1 MYEEIKTACLYL
13 RYSSSNQTEQ
23 SIEGQMH
30 VCQDFCKR
38 HNIRIVEMYI
48 DRATSASKDIEKRV
62 EFLKMIKDSEKGN
75 FNAVIVYK
83 LDRFARSRYDSATY
97 KYRLKRNGVQLI
109 SATENIT
116 QDPEGIIL
124 ESVLEGMAEFYSA
137 ELSQKINR
145 GMRESAMKHNSIG
158 GAIPLGYKTVDK
170 KLVIDETTAPIVR
183 EAFQMYADGESVA
196 EICRTFNNR
205 GYKTSKGTR
214 FGKSSFTKIFRN
226 EKYIGVYKYH
236 DYRAEDVIP
245 PIIDKDLWDRVQV
258 RVGKIKKAPARNK
271 ARHTYLL
278 TGKLFCGHCGSAMNA
293 DGNSQGYLYYRC
305 YGKKNLDKQ
314 CNKRNMEKNLIER
327 LVAQDAMSFLT
338 DEYIEKIATIACDR
352 NKQEIESDSPIPVI
366 RDRIRQVDVSLNNL
380 LKAIETGS
388 APDMLVKRMGELET
402 EKKDMEVQLKKE
414 MAHQV
419 YIDKEQVIFWLEKF
433 REGDINDEEFC
444 QTVIDLFVN
453 SVTVWDEPDDKFKIT
468 IAYNLTSIPQ
478 KTYRLSKDG
487 RLSDYASNTPVFEE
501 DDLLSAMH
509 FLNETAAAEGKP
521 LVLCLALGTNQGSHS
536 GTLPVSLTL
545 ARYGNT
551 PGVIPVCATGN
562 EGNAAHHY
570 YGSVSETYTPKNVE
584 FLVSEG
590 NRGFTLELWGQAP
603 QLFSVGFR
611 SPGGETIPRI
621 PVSLNQEQR
630 ITFVLERTVIY
641 VNYEVVQA
649 TTGSQLI
656 LIRMLDPTP
665 GIWTLQVYRAFPSPP
680 DFHIWL
686 PITGFSTS
694 DVTFLEPDPYTTLT
708 TPSAT
713 VPVLSPSTYQAAN
726 NSFSPESGRG
736 FTRLGEIKP
745 DFAAPGVSVTG
756 PGPAGSYVSFS
767 GSSASAAITSG
778 AAALFLQWGI
788 QRTPARYFTAQ
799 EVKNYLIRGADRTDT
814 ITYPSREW
822 GYGRL
827 QLYQS
832 FTSLMTN

>member
-1 MYEEIKTACLYL
+1 MDLTDIIYSNDYINILIQNYVAQSERYQMLFPESSALLTLNPQYSVLFLERSLLPENLFGAVPFTGLPKLFTPLSTLSLEVSGIVQTQNLYGGGYTGKNVIFGFL
-13 RYSSSNQTEQ
+13 DTGIDYRHPAFLHANGQSRILAVWDQTDRTGTPPAQFPYGSLYTKSDLDAALESSDPLSLVPVTDPDGHGTYVAGVAGGTPDASAGFLGAAPEADFAVVKLKPAKQNLKDFYLVSSN
-23 SIEGQMH
+23 
-30 VCQDFCKR
+30 
-38 HNIRIVEMYI
+38 
-48 DRATSASKDIEKRV
+48 A
-62 EFLKMIKDSEKGN
+62 
-75 FNAVIVYK
+75 
-83 LDRFARSRYDSATY
+83 
-97 KYRLKRNGVQLI
+97 
-109 SATENIT
+109 
-116 QDPEGIIL
+116 
-124 ESVLEGMAEFYSA
+124 
-137 ELSQKINR
+137 
-145 GMRESAMKHNSIG
+145 
-158 GAIPLGYKTVDK
+158 
-170 KLVIDETTAPIVR
+170 
-183 EAFQMYADGESVA
+183 
-196 EICRTFNNR
+196 
-205 GYKTSKGTR
+205 
-214 FGKSSFTKIFRN
+214 
-226 EKYIGVYKYH
+226 
-236 DYRAEDVIP
+236 
-245 PIIDKDLWDRVQV
+245 
-258 RVGKIKKAPARNK
+258 
-271 ARHTYLL
+271 
-278 TGKLFCGHCGSAMNA
+278 
-293 DGNSQGYLYYRC
+293 
-305 YGKKNLDKQ
+305 
-314 CNKRNMEKNLIER
+314 
-327 LVAQDAMSFLT
+327 
-338 DEYIEKIATIACDR
+338 
-352 NKQEIESDSPIPVI
+352 
-366 RDRIRQVDVSLNNL
+366 
-380 LKAIETGS
+380 
-388 APDMLVKRMGELET
+388 
-402 EKKDMEVQLKKE
+402 
-414 MAHQV
+414 
-419 YIDKEQVIFWLEKF
+419 
-433 REGDINDEEFC
+433 
-444 QTVIDLFVN
+444 
-453 SVTVWDEPDDKFKIT
+453 
-468 IAYNLTSIPQ
+468 
-478 KTYRLSKDG
+478 
-487 RLSDYASNTPVFEE
+487 PVFEE

-562 EGNAAHHY
+562 EGNASHHY

-641 VNYEVVQA
+641 INYEVVQA

-713 VPVLSPSTYQAAN
+713 VQAAN

>member
-1 MYEEIKTACLYL
+1 MDLTDIIYSNDYINILIQNYVAQSERYQMLFPESSALLTLNPQYSVLFLERSLLPENLFGAVPFTGLPKLFTPLSTLSLEVSGIVQTQNLYGGGYTGKNVIFGFL
-13 RYSSSNQTEQ
+13 DTGIDYRHPAFLHANGQSRILAVWDQTDWTGTPPAQFPYGSLYTKSDLDAALESGDPLSLVPVTDPDGHGTYVAGVAGGTPDASAGFLGVAPEADFAVVKLKPAKQNLKDFYLVSSN
-23 SIEGQMH
+23 
-30 VCQDFCKR
+30 
-38 HNIRIVEMYI
+38 
-48 DRATSASKDIEKRV
+48 A
-62 EFLKMIKDSEKGN
+62 
-75 FNAVIVYK
+75 
-83 LDRFARSRYDSATY
+83 
-97 KYRLKRNGVQLI
+97 
-109 SATENIT
+109 
-116 QDPEGIIL
+116 
-124 ESVLEGMAEFYSA
+124 
-137 ELSQKINR
+137 
-145 GMRESAMKHNSIG
+145 
-158 GAIPLGYKTVDK
+158 
-170 KLVIDETTAPIVR
+170 
-183 EAFQMYADGESVA
+183 
-196 EICRTFNNR
+196 
-205 GYKTSKGTR
+205 
-214 FGKSSFTKIFRN
+214 
-226 EKYIGVYKYH
+226 
-236 DYRAEDVIP
+236 
-245 PIIDKDLWDRVQV
+245 
-258 RVGKIKKAPARNK
+258 
-271 ARHTYLL
+271 
-278 TGKLFCGHCGSAMNA
+278 
-293 DGNSQGYLYYRC
+293 
-305 YGKKNLDKQ
+305 
-314 CNKRNMEKNLIER
+314 
-327 LVAQDAMSFLT
+327 
-338 DEYIEKIATIACDR
+338 
-352 NKQEIESDSPIPVI
+352 
-366 RDRIRQVDVSLNNL
+366 
-380 LKAIETGS
+380 
-388 APDMLVKRMGELET
+388 
-402 EKKDMEVQLKKE
+402 
-414 MAHQV
+414 
-419 YIDKEQVIFWLEKF
+419 
-433 REGDINDEEFC
+433 
-444 QTVIDLFVN
+444 
-453 SVTVWDEPDDKFKIT
+453 
-468 IAYNLTSIPQ
+468 
-478 KTYRLSKDG
+478 
-487 RLSDYASNTPVFEE
+487 PVFEE

-562 EGNAAHHY
+562 EGNASHHY

-641 VNYEVVQA
+641 INYEVVQA
-649 TTGSQLI
+649 
-656 LIRMLDPTP
+656 TP

>member
-1 MYEEIKTACLYL
+1 MDLTDIIYSNDYINILIQNYVAQSERYQMLFPESSALLTLNPQYSVLFLERSLLPENLFGAVPFTGLPKLFTPLSTLSLEVSGIVQTQNLYGGGYTGKNVIFGFL
-13 RYSSSNQTEQ
+13 DTGIDYRHPAFLHANGQSRILAVWDQTDRTGTPPAQFPYGSLYTKSDPDGHGTYVAGVAGGTPDASAGFLGAAPEADFAVVKLKPAKQNLKDFYLVSSN
-23 SIEGQMH
+23 
-30 VCQDFCKR
+30 
-38 HNIRIVEMYI
+38 
-48 DRATSASKDIEKRV
+48 A
-62 EFLKMIKDSEKGN
+62 
-75 FNAVIVYK
+75 
-83 LDRFARSRYDSATY
+83 
-97 KYRLKRNGVQLI
+97 
-109 SATENIT
+109 
-116 QDPEGIIL
+116 
-124 ESVLEGMAEFYSA
+124 
-137 ELSQKINR
+137 
-145 GMRESAMKHNSIG
+145 
-158 GAIPLGYKTVDK
+158 
-170 KLVIDETTAPIVR
+170 
-183 EAFQMYADGESVA
+183 
-196 EICRTFNNR
+196 
-205 GYKTSKGTR
+205 
-214 FGKSSFTKIFRN
+214 
-226 EKYIGVYKYH
+226 
-236 DYRAEDVIP
+236 
-245 PIIDKDLWDRVQV
+245 
-258 RVGKIKKAPARNK
+258 
-271 ARHTYLL
+271 
-278 TGKLFCGHCGSAMNA
+278 
-293 DGNSQGYLYYRC
+293 
-305 YGKKNLDKQ
+305 
-314 CNKRNMEKNLIER
+314 
-327 LVAQDAMSFLT
+327 
-338 DEYIEKIATIACDR
+338 
-352 NKQEIESDSPIPVI
+352 
-366 RDRIRQVDVSLNNL
+366 
-380 LKAIETGS
+380 
-388 APDMLVKRMGELET
+388 
-402 EKKDMEVQLKKE
+402 
-414 MAHQV
+414 
-419 YIDKEQVIFWLEKF
+419 
-433 REGDINDEEFC
+433 
-444 QTVIDLFVN
+444 
-453 SVTVWDEPDDKFKIT
+453 
-468 IAYNLTSIPQ
+468 
-478 KTYRLSKDG
+478 
-487 RLSDYASNTPVFEE
+487 PVFEE

-641 VNYEVVQA
+641 INYEVVQA

>member
-1 MYEEIKTACLYL
+1 MDLTDIIYSNDYINILIQNYVAQSERYQMLFPESSALLTLNPQYSVLFLERSLLPENLFGAVPFTGLPKLFTPLSTLSLEVSGIVQTQNLYGGGYTGKNVIIGFL
-13 RYSSSNQTEQ
+13 DTGIDYRHPAFLHANGQSRILAVWDQTDRTGTPPAQFPYGSLYTKSDLDAALESGDPLSLVPVTDPDGHGTYVAGVAGGTPDASAGFLGAAPEADFAVVKLKPAKQNLKDFYLVSSN
-23 SIEGQMH
+23 
-30 VCQDFCKR
+30 
-38 HNIRIVEMYI
+38 
-48 DRATSASKDIEKRV
+48 A
-62 EFLKMIKDSEKGN
+62 
-75 FNAVIVYK
+75 
-83 LDRFARSRYDSATY
+83 
-97 KYRLKRNGVQLI
+97 
-109 SATENIT
+109 
-116 QDPEGIIL
+116 
-124 ESVLEGMAEFYSA
+124 
-137 ELSQKINR
+137 
-145 GMRESAMKHNSIG
+145 
-158 GAIPLGYKTVDK
+158 
-170 KLVIDETTAPIVR
+170 
-183 EAFQMYADGESVA
+183 
-196 EICRTFNNR
+196 
-205 GYKTSKGTR
+205 
-214 FGKSSFTKIFRN
+214 
-226 EKYIGVYKYH
+226 
-236 DYRAEDVIP
+236 
-245 PIIDKDLWDRVQV
+245 
-258 RVGKIKKAPARNK
+258 
-271 ARHTYLL
+271 
-278 TGKLFCGHCGSAMNA
+278 
-293 DGNSQGYLYYRC
+293 
-305 YGKKNLDKQ
+305 
-314 CNKRNMEKNLIER
+314 
-327 LVAQDAMSFLT
+327 
-338 DEYIEKIATIACDR
+338 
-352 NKQEIESDSPIPVI
+352 
-366 RDRIRQVDVSLNNL
+366 
-380 LKAIETGS
+380 
-388 APDMLVKRMGELET
+388 
-402 EKKDMEVQLKKE
+402 
-414 MAHQV
+414 
-419 YIDKEQVIFWLEKF
+419 
-433 REGDINDEEFC
+433 
-444 QTVIDLFVN
+444 
-453 SVTVWDEPDDKFKIT
+453 
-468 IAYNLTSIPQ
+468 
-478 KTYRLSKDG
+478 
-487 RLSDYASNTPVFEE
+487 PVFEE

-562 EGNAAHHY
+562 EGNASHHY

-641 VNYEVVQA
+641 INYEVVQA

-745 DFAAPGVSVTG
+745 DFAAPGVSVAG

>member
-1 MYEEIKTACLYL
+1 MKKIYLDQASTSYPKAPSVAQAVYDYLNGSAVNVNRGGYQAAYSVEEQIFETREQLLRLFHFTSGKGKNVIFGFLDTGIDYRHPAFLHANGQSRILAVWDQTDRTGTPPAQFPYGSLYTKSDL
-13 RYSSSNQTEQ
+13 DAALESSDPLSLVPVTDPDGHGTYVAGVAGGTPDASAGFLGVAPEADFAVVKLKPAKQNLKDFYLVSSN
-23 SIEGQMH
+23 
-30 VCQDFCKR
+30 
-38 HNIRIVEMYI
+38 
-48 DRATSASKDIEKRV
+48 A
-62 EFLKMIKDSEKGN
+62 
-75 FNAVIVYK
+75 
-83 LDRFARSRYDSATY
+83 
-97 KYRLKRNGVQLI
+97 
-109 SATENIT
+109 
-116 QDPEGIIL
+116 
-124 ESVLEGMAEFYSA
+124 
-137 ELSQKINR
+137 
-145 GMRESAMKHNSIG
+145 
-158 GAIPLGYKTVDK
+158 
-170 KLVIDETTAPIVR
+170 
-183 EAFQMYADGESVA
+183 
-196 EICRTFNNR
+196 
-205 GYKTSKGTR
+205 
-214 FGKSSFTKIFRN
+214 
-226 EKYIGVYKYH
+226 
-236 DYRAEDVIP
+236 
-245 PIIDKDLWDRVQV
+245 
-258 RVGKIKKAPARNK
+258 
-271 ARHTYLL
+271 
-278 TGKLFCGHCGSAMNA
+278 
-293 DGNSQGYLYYRC
+293 
-305 YGKKNLDKQ
+305 
-314 CNKRNMEKNLIER
+314 
-327 LVAQDAMSFLT
+327 
-338 DEYIEKIATIACDR
+338 
-352 NKQEIESDSPIPVI
+352 
-366 RDRIRQVDVSLNNL
+366 
-380 LKAIETGS
+380 
-388 APDMLVKRMGELET
+388 
-402 EKKDMEVQLKKE
+402 
-414 MAHQV
+414 
-419 YIDKEQVIFWLEKF
+419 
-433 REGDINDEEFC
+433 
-444 QTVIDLFVN
+444 
-453 SVTVWDEPDDKFKIT
+453 
-468 IAYNLTSIPQ
+468 
-478 KTYRLSKDG
+478 
-487 RLSDYASNTPVFEE
+487 PVFEE

>member
-1 MYEEIKTACLYL
+1 MICDDVAYREDYVDYL
-13 RYSSSNQTEQ
+13 IEYNGETETVLD
-23 SIEGQMH
+23 IYKDTGC
-30 VCQDFCKR
+30 VNF
-38 HNIRIVEMYI
+38 I
-48 DRATSASKDIEKRV
+48 DE
-62 EFLKMIKDSEKGN
+62 
-75 FNAVIVYK
+75 
-83 LDRFARSRYDSATY
+83 RFAVLYRPKPDDYMESFSRLEYTLFPKLYGLMDTSSVEAVGAV
-97 KYRLKRNGVQLI
+97 NVQQ
-109 SATENIT
+109 ENI
-116 QDPEGIIL
+116 
-124 ESVLEGMAEFYSA
+124 
-137 ELSQKINR
+137 
-145 GMRESAMKHNSIG
+145 
-158 GAIPLGYKTVDK
+158 LG
-170 KLVIDETTAPIVR
+170 
-183 EAFQMYADGESVA
+183 
-196 EICRTFNNR
+196 
-205 GYKTSKGTR
+205 
-214 FGKSSFTKIFRN
+214 
-226 EKYIGVYKYH
+226 
-236 DYRAEDVIP
+236 
-245 PIIDKDLWDRVQV
+245 
-258 RVGKIKKAPARNK
+258 
-271 ARHTYLL
+271 L
-278 TGKLFCGHCGSAMNA
+278 TGKNIIIGIIDTGIDIQNPLFQNAVGQTRILAAWDQSVPGGEQTGEFPGYGTVYTGDEINEAIRNGTSVLQDENGHGTFLAGIAAGGKTDDFTGVAPEADFAVVKLKPAKQNLKDFYLVSSNA
-293 DGNSQGYLYYRC
+293 
-305 YGKKNLDKQ
+305 
-314 CNKRNMEKNLIER
+314 
-327 LVAQDAMSFLT
+327 
-338 DEYIEKIATIACDR
+338 
-352 NKQEIESDSPIPVI
+352 
-366 RDRIRQVDVSLNNL
+366 
-380 LKAIETGS
+380 
-388 APDMLVKRMGELET
+388 
-402 EKKDMEVQLKKE
+402 
-414 MAHQV
+414 
-419 YIDKEQVIFWLEKF
+419 
-433 REGDINDEEFC
+433 
-444 QTVIDLFVN
+444 
-453 SVTVWDEPDDKFKIT
+453 
-468 IAYNLTSIPQ
+468 
-478 KTYRLSKDG
+478 
-487 RLSDYASNTPVFEE
+487 PVFEE

-562 EGNAAHHY
+562 EGNASHHY

-767 GSSASAAITSG
+767 GSSASAAIKSG

>member
-1 MYEEIKTACLYL
+1 MDLTDIIYSNDYINILIQNYVAQSERYQMLFPESSALLTLNPQYSVLFLERSLLPENLFGAVPFTGLPKLFTPLSTLSLEVSGIVQTQNLYGGGYTGKNVIFGFL
-13 RYSSSNQTEQ
+13 DTGIDYRHPAFLHANGQSRILAVWDQTDRTGTPPAQFPYGSLYTKSDLDAALESGDPLSLVPVTDPDGHGTYVAGVAGGTPDASAGFLGVAPEADFAVVKLKPAKQNLKDFYLVSSN
-23 SIEGQMH
+23 
-30 VCQDFCKR
+30 
-38 HNIRIVEMYI
+38 
-48 DRATSASKDIEKRV
+48 A
-62 EFLKMIKDSEKGN
+62 
-75 FNAVIVYK
+75 
-83 LDRFARSRYDSATY
+83 
-97 KYRLKRNGVQLI
+97 
-109 SATENIT
+109 
-116 QDPEGIIL
+116 
-124 ESVLEGMAEFYSA
+124 
-137 ELSQKINR
+137 
-145 GMRESAMKHNSIG
+145 
-158 GAIPLGYKTVDK
+158 
-170 KLVIDETTAPIVR
+170 
-183 EAFQMYADGESVA
+183 
-196 EICRTFNNR
+196 
-205 GYKTSKGTR
+205 
-214 FGKSSFTKIFRN
+214 
-226 EKYIGVYKYH
+226 
-236 DYRAEDVIP
+236 
-245 PIIDKDLWDRVQV
+245 
-258 RVGKIKKAPARNK
+258 
-271 ARHTYLL
+271 
-278 TGKLFCGHCGSAMNA
+278 
-293 DGNSQGYLYYRC
+293 
-305 YGKKNLDKQ
+305 
-314 CNKRNMEKNLIER
+314 
-327 LVAQDAMSFLT
+327 
-338 DEYIEKIATIACDR
+338 
-352 NKQEIESDSPIPVI
+352 
-366 RDRIRQVDVSLNNL
+366 
-380 LKAIETGS
+380 
-388 APDMLVKRMGELET
+388 
-402 EKKDMEVQLKKE
+402 
-414 MAHQV
+414 
-419 YIDKEQVIFWLEKF
+419 
-433 REGDINDEEFC
+433 
-444 QTVIDLFVN
+444 
-453 SVTVWDEPDDKFKIT
+453 
-468 IAYNLTSIPQ
+468 
-478 KTYRLSKDG
+478 
-487 RLSDYASNTPVFEE
+487 PVFEE

-562 EGNAAHHY
+562 EGNASHHY

-665 GIWTLQVYRAFPSPP
+665 GIW
-680 DFHIWL
+680 I

-726 NSFSPESGRG
+726 NGFSPESGRG

-778 AAALFLQWGI
+778 AAALFPQWGI

>member
-1 MYEEIKTACLYL
+1 MDLTDIIYSNDYINILIQNYVAQSERYQMLFPESSALLTLNPQYSVLFLERSLLPENLFGAVPFTGLPKLFTPLSTLSLEVSGIVQTQNLYGGGYTGKNVIFGFL
-13 RYSSSNQTEQ
+13 DTGIDYRHPAFLHANGQSRILAVWDQT
-23 SIEGQMH
+23 
-30 VCQDFCKR
+30 
-38 HNIRIVEMYI
+38 
-48 DRATSASKDIEKRV
+48 DRTGTPPAQFPYGSLYTKSD
-62 EFLKMIKDSEKGN
+62 
-75 FNAVIVYK
+75 
-83 LDRFARSRYDSATY
+83 LDAA
-97 KYRLKRNGVQLI
+97 
-109 SATENIT
+109 
-116 QDPEGIIL
+116 L
-124 ESVLEGMAEFYSA
+124 ESSDP
-137 ELSQKINR
+137 LSLVPVTDPD
-145 GMRESAMKHNSIG
+145 GHGTYVAGVAG
-158 GAIPLGYKTVDK
+158 G
-170 KLVIDETTAPIVR
+170 
-183 EAFQMYADGESVA
+183 
-196 EICRTFNNR
+196 
-205 GYKTSKGTR
+205 
-214 FGKSSFTKIFRN
+214 
-226 EKYIGVYKYH
+226 
-236 DYRAEDVIP
+236 
-245 PIIDKDLWDRVQV
+245 
-258 RVGKIKKAPARNK
+258 
-271 ARHTYLL
+271 
-278 TGKLFCGHCGSAMNA
+278 
-293 DGNSQGYLYYRC
+293 
-305 YGKKNLDKQ
+305 
-314 CNKRNMEKNLIER
+314 
-327 LVAQDAMSFLT
+327 
-338 DEYIEKIATIACDR
+338 
-352 NKQEIESDSPIPVI
+352 
-366 RDRIRQVDVSLNNL
+366 
-380 LKAIETGS
+380 
-388 APDMLVKRMGELET
+388 
-402 EKKDMEVQLKKE
+402 
-414 MAHQV
+414 
-419 YIDKEQVIFWLEKF
+419 
-433 REGDINDEEFC
+433 
-444 QTVIDLFVN
+444 
-453 SVTVWDEPDDKFKIT
+453 
-468 IAYNLTSIPQ
+468 
-478 KTYRLSKDG
+478 
-487 RLSDYASNTPVFEE
+487 TPVFEE

>member
-1 MYEEIKTACLYL
+1 MDLTDIIYSNDYINILIQNYVAQSERYQMLFPESSALLTLNPQYSVLFLERSLLPENLFGAVPFTGLPKLFTPLSTLSLEVSGIVQTQNLYGGGYTGKNVIFGFL
-13 RYSSSNQTEQ
+13 DTGIDYRHPAFLHANGQSRILAVWDQTDRTGTPPAQFPYGSLYTKSDLDAALESSDPLSLVPVTDPDGHGTYVAGVAGGTPDASAGFLGVAPEADFAVVKLKPAKQNLKDFYLVSSN
-23 SIEGQMH
+23 
-30 VCQDFCKR
+30 
-38 HNIRIVEMYI
+38 
-48 DRATSASKDIEKRV
+48 A
-62 EFLKMIKDSEKGN
+62 
-75 FNAVIVYK
+75 
-83 LDRFARSRYDSATY
+83 
-97 KYRLKRNGVQLI
+97 
-109 SATENIT
+109 
-116 QDPEGIIL
+116 
-124 ESVLEGMAEFYSA
+124 
-137 ELSQKINR
+137 
-145 GMRESAMKHNSIG
+145 
-158 GAIPLGYKTVDK
+158 
-170 KLVIDETTAPIVR
+170 
-183 EAFQMYADGESVA
+183 
-196 EICRTFNNR
+196 
-205 GYKTSKGTR
+205 
-214 FGKSSFTKIFRN
+214 
-226 EKYIGVYKYH
+226 
-236 DYRAEDVIP
+236 
-245 PIIDKDLWDRVQV
+245 
-258 RVGKIKKAPARNK
+258 
-271 ARHTYLL
+271 
-278 TGKLFCGHCGSAMNA
+278 
-293 DGNSQGYLYYRC
+293 
-305 YGKKNLDKQ
+305 
-314 CNKRNMEKNLIER
+314 
-327 LVAQDAMSFLT
+327 
-338 DEYIEKIATIACDR
+338 
-352 NKQEIESDSPIPVI
+352 
-366 RDRIRQVDVSLNNL
+366 
-380 LKAIETGS
+380 
-388 APDMLVKRMGELET
+388 
-402 EKKDMEVQLKKE
+402 
-414 MAHQV
+414 
-419 YIDKEQVIFWLEKF
+419 
-433 REGDINDEEFC
+433 
-444 QTVIDLFVN
+444 
-453 SVTVWDEPDDKFKIT
+453 
-468 IAYNLTSIPQ
+468 
-478 KTYRLSKDG
+478 
-487 RLSDYASNTPVFEE
+487 PVFEE

-726 NSFSPESGRG
+726 NGFSPESGRG

-788 QRTPARYFTAQ
+788 QRTPARYFTAL

>member
-1 MYEEIKTACLYL
+1 MDLTDIIYSNDYINILIQNYVAQSERYQMLFPESSALLTLNPQYSVLFLERSLLPENLFGAVPFTGLPKLFTPLSTLSLEVSGIVQTQNLYGGGYTGKNVIFGFL
-13 RYSSSNQTEQ
+13 DTGIDYRHPAFLHANGQSRILAVWDQTDRTGTPPAQFPYGSLYTKSDLDAALESSDPLSLVPVTDPDGHGTYVAGVAGGTPDASAGFLGVAPEADFAVVKLKPAKQNLKDFYLVSSN
-23 SIEGQMH
+23 
-30 VCQDFCKR
+30 
-38 HNIRIVEMYI
+38 
-48 DRATSASKDIEKRV
+48 A
-62 EFLKMIKDSEKGN
+62 
-75 FNAVIVYK
+75 
-83 LDRFARSRYDSATY
+83 
-97 KYRLKRNGVQLI
+97 
-109 SATENIT
+109 
-116 QDPEGIIL
+116 
-124 ESVLEGMAEFYSA
+124 
-137 ELSQKINR
+137 
-145 GMRESAMKHNSIG
+145 
-158 GAIPLGYKTVDK
+158 
-170 KLVIDETTAPIVR
+170 
-183 EAFQMYADGESVA
+183 
-196 EICRTFNNR
+196 
-205 GYKTSKGTR
+205 
-214 FGKSSFTKIFRN
+214 
-226 EKYIGVYKYH
+226 
-236 DYRAEDVIP
+236 
-245 PIIDKDLWDRVQV
+245 
-258 RVGKIKKAPARNK
+258 
-271 ARHTYLL
+271 
-278 TGKLFCGHCGSAMNA
+278 
-293 DGNSQGYLYYRC
+293 
-305 YGKKNLDKQ
+305 
-314 CNKRNMEKNLIER
+314 
-327 LVAQDAMSFLT
+327 
-338 DEYIEKIATIACDR
+338 
-352 NKQEIESDSPIPVI
+352 
-366 RDRIRQVDVSLNNL
+366 
-380 LKAIETGS
+380 
-388 APDMLVKRMGELET
+388 
-402 EKKDMEVQLKKE
+402 
-414 MAHQV
+414 
-419 YIDKEQVIFWLEKF
+419 
-433 REGDINDEEFC
+433 
-444 QTVIDLFVN
+444 
-453 SVTVWDEPDDKFKIT
+453 
-468 IAYNLTSIPQ
+468 
-478 KTYRLSKDG
+478 
-487 RLSDYASNTPVFEE
+487 PVFEE

-603 QLFSVGFR
+603 Q
-611 SPGGETIPRI
+611 IPRI

-726 NSFSPESGRG
+726 NGFSPESGRG